1 VLRVSREWVCPAG
14 GRVITSTGFLSI
26 AVVFDGFPRGTK
38 YRHSS
43 AFVTGASRRPEGN
56 AAERVIARGAS
67 LADRGRHVRR
77 AGVGVPVSDARARWS
92 VGAWK
97 RGSVVDAQRFFRRV
111 LRRGAVCFRAPVQAA
126 TRVDIEI
133 ATALRWAVS
142 YRSGPP

>member
-1 VLRVSREWVCPAG
+1 MVSHVARNIGIHQRLLQVLRVVPRATQQSVSLHGARVWPTADVTYAG
-14 GRVITSTGFLSI
+14 
-26 AVVFDGFPRGTK
+26 
-38 YRHSS
+38 
-43 AFVTGASRRPEGN
+43 
-56 AAERVIARGAS
+56 
-67 LADRGRHVRR
+67 
-77 AGVGVPVSDARARWS
+77 
-92 VGAWK
+92 K